1 MTARPSDALRRAF
14 DSAIQ
19 QFKDDLKNPELY
31 DQILQTTSIDQ
42 VYDATDQLQKEQSKT
57 GRLRHLSK
65 IEPFL
70 GRLRE
75 YSSVVETFVQA
86 KPDVLALIWG
96 PIKLLLLWADAL
108 TKSFAAIS
116 DTLEEVGSLLPE
128 FCEVTKIFT
137 DSVRLQEILVLFF
150 RDILDLYLITIKFFS
165 STRKFLM
172 SLAIALGFMLSLCYL
187 ILCLTGT
194 PLIPTMALTTSRGK
208 R

>member
-1 MTARPSDALRRAF
+1 MTARSSDAVRHAF
-14 DSAIQ
+14 DSAIK
-19 QFKDDLKNPELY
+19 QFKDELKNPDLY

-86 KPDVLALIWG
+86 KPDVLALIW
-96 PIKLLLLWADAL
+96 
-108 TKSFAAIS
+108 

-128 FCEVTKIFT
+128 FCEVTRIFT

-150 RDILDLYLITIKFFS
+150 RDLLDLYLITIKFFS
-165 STRKFLM
+165 
-172 SLAIALGFMLSLCYL
+172 
-187 ILCLTGT
+187 LTPSGYDA
-194 PLIPTMALTTSRGK
+194 MMC
-208 R
+208 